1 MSKNRLKTADI
12 RRAVRKWCH
21 LHKSKSHGLF
31 YARCNDGGMGMMK
44 VRKVVSKMQLG
55 RIYRLSHST
64 DPITHCIMRRRFGL
78 GKFKRL
84 SLAAKGWLDKVPK
97 WSEYRTGDEVREIAE
112 GNGLNCPRERVWRE
126 TEYGRWGRL
135 RSQGIGVL

>member
-1 MSKNRLKTADI
+1 
-12 RRAVRKWCH
+12 
-21 LHKSKSHGLF
+21 
-31 YARCNDGGMGMMK
+31 MK

-64 DPITHCIMRRRFGL
+64 DPITHCIMRRRFGQ

-112 GNGLNCPRERVWRE
+112 GNGLNCPREFGEKLSMEGGAGYGLKALVYCEERV
-126 TEYGRWGRL
+126 
-135 RSQGIGVL
+135 